1 MRLVDLPAFLGV
13 LAAFFP
19 TAGVCGSC
27 DEGME
32 EVSVG
37 PWVVYN
43 SAGGPPGARGHEDK
57 GTSHPRVEKV
67 ALLLA
72 LSLLVRHG

>member
-43 SAGGPPGARGHEDK
+43 SAGGPPGTRGREDE
-57 GTSHPRVEKV
+57 GTSPPRAEKD
-67 ALLLA
+67 AILLA
-72 LSLLVRHG
+72 LTILVRHG